1 MEMLV
6 LFEADVTKRPG
17 GRVGVAEPVC
27 RTVTGTAVG
36 NGDAPREDAG
46 YISSSPRLWCLFHGQ
61 PAGRWSTYDD

>member
-17 GRVGVAEPVC
+17 GRVGVAEPAC

-46 YISSSPRLWCLFHGQ
+46 YISLSPRLVPFSCL
-61 PAGRWSTYDD
+61 AGR